1 MAESAAVTD
10 PAQDAAQSVNPRERF
25 ALGAFVFV
33 SVTAT
38 LAWLVLLGWLL
49 LVGLR
54 AAGV

>member
-1 MAESAAVTD
+1 MSDTAAVQD
-10 PAQDAAQSVNPRERF
+10 PVQEAAQAASGRERM

-38 LAWLVLLGWLL
+38 VAWLVLLGWLV

-54 AAGV
+54 AVGV

>member
-1 MAESAAVTD
+1 MAESAALKD
-10 PAQDAAQSVNPRERF
+10 PGQDAVQGAQPRERL

-38 LAWLVLLGWLL
+38 LAWLVLLGWLV